1 MPNQEFGQR
10 LKELRKAKG
19 LTKEALC
26 GDESKLSVRQLTR
39 LESGQSQP
47 TLRTLEYLTE
57 CLGISLTELI
67 GQEHMNH
74 LPSEYQKLKYQI
86 IRTPIYGSQEVLA
99 ELENQLDAVFDNY
112 YDNLPSEEQ
121 LTIDILQ
128 SYLYTYENDGK
139 PFGKEIFDRNKRR
152 LRQKKFYDIN
162 DLLSLR
168 LYQMYIDEKEV
179 ASGKFDMDLF
189 DDLAVGLLNSKDHIP
204 SNYTFLLRDILIMVP
219 TVEIFRCRFVHIH
232 KAFQCLKE
240 MMTSTQDYQKE
251 PIIKMLEWKY
261 SLVKEKDVDKAR
273 KLYEDALTL
282 AKLFQNDN
290 LARQLQYEWEK
301 NLEEYTYK

>member
-26 GDESKLSVRQLTR
+26 GDESNLSVTAANSSG
-39 LESGQSQP
+39 SGQSQP

-152 LRQKKFYDIN
+152 LRQKK
-162 DLLSLR
+162 
-168 LYQMYIDEKEV
+168 
-179 ASGKFDMDLF
+179 
-189 DDLAVGLLNSKDHIP
+189 
-204 SNYTFLLRDILIMVP
+204 IL
-219 TVEIFRCRFVHIH
+219 
-232 KAFQCLKE
+232 
-240 MMTSTQDYQKE
+240 
-251 PIIKMLEWKY
+251 
-261 SLVKEKDVDKAR
+261 
-273 KLYEDALTL
+273 
-282 AKLFQNDN
+282 
-290 LARQLQYEWEK
+290 
-301 NLEEYTYK
+301 

>member
-10 LKELRKAKG
+10 LRELRKAKG

-26 GDESKLSVRQLTR
+26 DDESKLSVRQLTR

-47 TLRTLEYLTE
+47 TLRTLEYLSE
-57 CLGISLTELI
+57 RLGTGLTELI
-67 GQEHMNH
+67 GQENMDD
-74 LPSEYQKLKYQI
+74 LPAEYQKLKYQL

-99 ELENQLDAVFDNY
+99 ELENQLDVIFDNY

-121 LTIDILQ
+121 LAVDILQ

-139 PFGKEIFDRNKRR
+139 PFGKEIFDRNEKR
-152 LRQKKFYDIN
+152 LRQKKFYDVN
-162 DLLSLR
+162 DLLILR

-179 ASGKFDMDLF
+179 VSGKFDMDLF

-204 SNYTFLLRDILIMVP
+204 SNYAFLLRDILIMVP
-219 TVEIFRCRFVHIH
+219 TVEIFRCRFAHTN
-232 KAFQCLKE
+232 KAFQRLNE
-240 MMTSTQDYQKE
+240 IMTSTQDYQKE

-261 SLVKEKDVDKAR
+261 SLVKEKNIDKAR

-282 AKLFQNDN
+282 AKLFQNEN
-290 LARQLQYEWEK
+290 LTRQLQHEWEK